1 MLKAELYK
9 YLKNKIFLI
18 TLLIPIIF
26 VLILMFLIP
35 ATEGSKG
42 MLLYAVSRNLF
53 YSVLIPAYIIII
65 CNITKE
71 MEQKNKSW
79 IILLTMPIKKIS
91 IYLYKILLLMAMV
104 FVNYIGYL
112 IGVGI
117 LKIFYG
123 DITLSFQEISLDLLI
138 SFVCTFAIVSFF
150 YVFSLEMVPS
160 IVYLGIGTV
169 MILAGFLASQS
180 EQLWIYCPMSY
191 PVVVTVLG
199 EKVFKWILV
208 NIAIGIVF
216 HIIGALRFSRREWF

>member
-26 VLILMFLIP
+26 VLILMFLMP
-35 ATEGSKG
+35 GTEGSKG

-79 IILLTMPIKKIS
+79 IILLTMPIKKVS
-91 IYLYKILLLMAMV
+91 IYLYKILLLIAMV
-104 FVNYIGYL
+104 FINYIGYI
-112 IGVGI
+112 IGIGI
-117 LKIFYG
+117 LKIFYS

-150 YVFSLEMVPS
+150 YMFSLEMVPS

-169 MILAGFLASQS
+169 MVLAGFLASQS
-180 EQLWIYCPMSY
+180 EQLWIYCPISY

-199 EKVFKWILV
+199 EKAFKWILV